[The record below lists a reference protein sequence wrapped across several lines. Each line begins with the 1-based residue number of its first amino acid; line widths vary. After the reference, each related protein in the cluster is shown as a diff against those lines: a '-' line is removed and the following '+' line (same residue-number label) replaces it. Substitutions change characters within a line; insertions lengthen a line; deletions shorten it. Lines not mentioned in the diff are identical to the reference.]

1 MNAEEKV
8 PHHTA
13 AGMSMG
19 PKADGD
25 VWNDFRAGDF
35 AAYATIYKTYFREL
49 LRYGKHLCDD
59 HELLKDCIQDIFVKM
74 WNNRQNLGHTSN
86 IRYYLFTSLKYK
98 IIDHNRALRTRLMS
112 DDDISQMEVEDR
124 EHQED
129 EAFQWQRDRVL
140 KSMTKLSRHQQRV
153 LHLKFYQNR
162 SNQEIASELGI
173 TIQSVYNAVFKTLR
187 SIREELLVLILWVIL
202 L

>member
-1 MNAEEKV
+1 
-8 PHHTA
+8 
-13 AGMSMG
+13 
-19 PKADGD
+19 
-25 VWNDFRAGDF
+25 
-35 AAYATIYKTYFREL
+35 
-49 LRYGKHLCDD
+49 
-59 HELLKDCIQDIFVKM
+59 
-74 WNNRQNLGHTSN
+74 
-86 IRYYLFTSLKYK
+86 
-98 IIDHNRALRTRLMS
+98 
-112 DDDISQMEVEDR
+112 MEVEDR